1 MSKKNFDKD
10 FAQIFIKQTPDAKYT
25 QTEAKVTIL
34 SHLSLRCFFNFR
46 ISEVKALG
54 WEGRG
59 CLHLPHC
66 PRMWLSLL
74 KGHSS
79 SGDAS
84 AMGLD

>member
-34 SHLSLRCFFNFR
+34 SHLSLRCFFSFR
-46 ISEVKALG
+46 ILELKALG
-54 WEGRG
+54 WKCGG
-59 CLHLPHC
+59 CLHLSHC
-66 PRMWLSLL
+66 PRMWLYLL

-79 SGDAS
+79 SGDAT
-84 AMGLD
+84 AIGLD